1 MAFKSWGELQA
12 ESNVKLALQAA
23 KRKDRDIAPA
33 LSLDQYAQYFQFGGL
48 QYPFIPTQT
57 LLGNREDI
65 PASFA
70 GYVQGAYRSNGI
82 VFACVLARMM
92 VFAEVR
98 FQWQKLKDQGSGTP
112 SDLWGNQKLKI
123 LEEPEPNKVTGD
135 LLTRMMQDAD
145 IGGNWYG
152 VRHQP
157 RDLRKPPRIKRLR
170 PDWVTIILGSDS
182 DPPNGPFQEVAAGDV
197 DAEVIGY
204 MYKPGGY
211 QSKIEPV
218 FFGVDQVAHFA
229 PIPDPLAS
237 YRGMSWLTPVLRE
250 IMSDSAMV
258 SHKLGFMEKGATV
271 NMVVSLDPD
280 MSEDAFNQWVDIFR
294 TQHEGVLNAYR
305 TLFIAGGATITPVG
319 STMQQMDFK
328 EIQAAGEVRI
338 AAAAGVPAIIA
349 GFSAG
354 LEASTY
360 SNFQQGRRHLADNT
374 IRPLWRNACASL
386 QTICPPPGNSRLWY
400 DERNVAFLREDRKD
414 VADIMAVEAG
424 AISTLVQ
431 AGYTPETCVGAVMT
445 NDFSK
450 LVHSG
455 LYSVQLQPAGTDI
468 SATQKALSPNGNGT
482 SPSTPL
488 LTGHLTP
495 KPAPAA
501 PPSKPKAKKD
511 PSPTPPP
518 VTVVKNHNRR

>member
-1 MAFKSWGELQA
+1 MAFKTWHELST
-12 ESNVKLALQAA
+12 ENNRKLALLQA
-23 KRKDRDIAPA
+23 KKHERDIAPA
-33 LSLDQYAQYFQFGGL
+33 LSLDQYAQYFSFGGL

-70 GYVQGAYRSNGI
+70 GYVQGAYRSNGV

-92 VFAEVR
+92 VFSEIR
-98 FQWQKLKDQGSGTP
+98 FQWQRLSDQGDGSP
-112 SDLWGNQKLKI
+112 SDLWGDTRLSI
-123 LEEPEPNKVTGD
+123 LETPEPNRVTGD

-145 IGGNWYG
+145 IGGNFYG
-152 VRHQP
+152 IRHQP
-157 RDLRKPPRIKRLR
+157 ADLRLKPRIKRLR
-170 PDWVTIILGSDS
+170 PDWVTIILGSDQ
-182 DPPNGPFQEVAAGDV
+182 DPPYGPYREVAAGDI

-218 FFGVDQVAHFA
+218 FIPVDQMCHYA

-250 IMSDSAMV
+250 IMGDSAMTA
-258 SHKLGFMEKGATV
+258 HKLSFMEKGATV
-271 NMVVSLDPD
+271 NMIVSLDPD
-280 MSEDAFNQWVDIFR
+280 MQEDAFNHWVDIFR

-305 TLFIAGGATITPVG
+305 TLFIAGGATVTPVG
-319 STMQQMDFK
+319 NTFQQMDFAVV
-328 EIQAAGEVRI
+328 QSHGEARI
-338 AAAAGVPAIIA
+338 ASAAGVPPIIA
-349 GFSAG
+349 GLTAG

-360 SNFQQGRRHLADNT
+360 SNYQQARRHLADIT

-386 QTICPPPGNSRLWY
+386 QAIVPPPGMSRLWY

-414 VADIMAVEAG
+414 LADIMAVEAS

-431 AGYTPETCVGAVMT
+431 AGYEPDSCVAAVRS

-455 LYSVQLQPAGTDI
+455 MYSVQLQPPGTNI
-468 SATQKALSPNGNGT
+468 SATQKALAPPKSGA
-482 SPSTPL
+482 SSVPL
-488 LTGHLTP
+488 LTHHLNAPQPPT
-495 KPAPAA
+495 PAPGR
-501 PPSKPKAKKD
+501 KPKAKPD
-511 PSPTPPP
+511 PQITPPP
-518 VTVVKNHNRR
+518 ISVGK